1 MDQRKIVATQVT
13 LAPPVFMELSQAGSQ
28 VTVAA
33 TAAALSA
40 LITAADATATD
51 FQNVDFIL
59 LNPEGTVRWLY
70 KSDPTTAI
78 GIELVDGDTVEI
90 RGIAPAD
97 LMLIAAGD
105 VLVNVQIGRLA

>member
-1 MDQRKIVATQVT
+1 MEQRKIISQQVV
-13 LAPPVFMELSQAGSQ
+13 LAPRVFMELSQAGSQ
-28 VTVAA
+28 VTVPA
-33 TAAALSA
+33 TAASLAS
-40 LITAADATATD
+40 LITAADATITD

-59 LNPEGTVRWLY
+59 LDAEGTVRWLY

-90 RGIAPAD
+90 YGVAPSE
-97 LMLIAAGD
+97 LMLISAGQ